1 MRSAYTQIGNWKPSN
16 SNRRWRDALRRAACI
31 LCSAPRGQIAVGT
44 QSKCFTPRGRQTDC
58 GLPACLTTLA
68 PGAQSLAGAALLLQC
83 DARRARSRLDRLA
96 RSVRDLLNILERFG
110 QDDIGFVSLREKH
123 IDITSAGGRLVLNI
137 MASIAEFERELIAAR
152 MAEGRQRAMD
162 NGVKFGP
169 PFKLDAFQKREALA
183 RIKAGESQ
191 SLIAR
196 TYGVDRATISR
207 LQKRAAAS

>member
-1 MRSAYTQIGNWKPSN
+1 MLCPPRPDCS
-16 SNRRWRDALRRAACI
+16 RD
-31 LCSAPRGQIAVGT
+31 
-44 QSKCFTPRGRQTDC
+44 SKQVLYPRGRQTDC

-123 IDITSAGGRLVLNI
+123 IDTTSAGGRLVLNI

>member
-1 MRSAYTQIGNWKPSN
+1 MKIGYARVSTNEQELGGQLA
-16 SNRRWRDALRRAACI
+16 ALKEAGCKRVYSEKKSGASDDRAA
-31 LCSAPRGQIAVGT
+31 LKRMLKEVQ
-44 QSKCFTPRGRQTDC
+44 
-58 GLPACLTTLA
+58 
-68 PGAQSLAGAALLLQC
+68 PG
-83 DARRARSRLDRLA
+83 DIVVVTRLDRLA
-96 RSVRDLLNILERFG
+96 RSVHDLLNILSRFG
-110 QDDIGFVSLREKH
+110 QDEVGFQSLREKH
-123 IDITSAGGRLVLNI
+123 IDTTSAGGRLVLNI
-137 MASIAEFERELIAAR
+137 MASIAEFERELIQAR
-152 MAEGRQRAMD
+152 MTEGRQRAMD

>member
-1 MRSAYTQIGNWKPSN
+1 LTSKTWALIVLHKLVHKWSHEMKVGYARVSTTEQDLSAQLAALKKAGCQRIYSEKRSGANGN
-16 SNRRWRDALRRAACI
+16 RDALQRM
-31 LCSAPRGQIAVGT
+31 LKELQ
-44 QSKCFTPRGRQTDC
+44 
-58 GLPACLTTLA
+58 
-68 PGAQSLAGAALLLQC
+68 AG
-83 DARRARSRLDRLA
+83 DIVVVTRLDRLA

-110 QDDIGFVSLREKH
+110 QDDIGFISLREKH
-123 IDITSAGGRLVLNI
+123 IDTTSAGGRLVLNI

-152 MAEGRQRAMD
+152 MAEGRQRAMN